1 MVTDKEVDKLDKLE
15 ASEMTSQSPGPL
27 IWGEAQSIWGL
38 RPKIW
43 SEYVYCV
50 HCVEYPMDTT
60 QRRFNWDVYYVDI
73 RAFKGCNKRKWYLA
87 EMRWLSHRIKKFGE
101 SKEKAWFL
109 KRLKSYS
116 FSWEDLNQSFKYDI
130 WNLALFWRRRDYLT
144 SRLSDQ
150 AILMEG
156 ISYYYDGPFFY
167 NSCNIAESHIS
178 SIARTTSNPSSPFR
192 ISQVEMLSIFLVR
205 TVLKQVSKV
214 APKPDGIS
222 LHSYFSRE
230 VTVFL
235 RKIKRFL
242 SCLFFLV

>member
-1 MVTDKEVDKLDKLE
+1 
-15 ASEMTSQSPGPL
+15 MTSNRL
-27 IWGEAQSIWGL
+27 VIWGEAQSIWGL

-60 QRRFNWDVYYVDI
+60 QRRFDWDVYYVDI
-73 RAFKGCNKRKWYLA
+73 RAFKGCNKRKLYLA

-156 ISYYYDGPFFY
+156 ISYYYDGPFFLTVVTSP
-167 NSCNIAESHIS
+167 NLTSHRLPEQLRIQVPLS
-178 SIARTTSNPSSPFR
+178 EYPKWKCYQFSWFALCWNRSQKLHRNLMAFHCIR
-192 ISQVEMLSIFLVR
+192 IS
-205 TVLKQVSKV
+205 
-214 APKPDGIS
+214 
-222 LHSYFSRE
+222 RE
-230 VTVFL
+230 
-235 RKIKRFL
+235 K
-242 SCLFFLV
+242 